1 MKKLILVFF
10 FIFLTVPKANALDVG
25 AYQDIKENG
34 NDKDK
39 LALDYYLKGLWQG
52 YFWFHINHKFYGEKK
67 EFSKTNPTIFC
78 FPKSGKIE
86 GMVEDFIEAE
96 ILYQKQNNELY
107 EDDSIEIIL
116 SQYLNRTFPCK

>member
-39 LALDYYLKGLWQG
+39 LALEYYLKGLWQG
-52 YFWFHINHKFYGEKK
+52 YFWYHVTHEVVGKGK
-67 EFSKTNPTIFC
+67 EFGKNNPSVFC
-78 FPKSGKIE
+78 PSPDNEIKGKAE
-86 GMVEDFIEAE
+86 EFIDSE
-96 ILYQKQNNELY
+96 ILYQKQNNKLH
-107 EDDSIEIIL
+107 DSDTLEVIL
-116 SQYLNRTFPCK
+116 AEYLNRTFPCK